1 MLTQG
6 MKTTNFA
13 AGRFGLRKTMRGLA
27 GMASVLALAGAIGIG
42 LDRSA
47 EAGVIIS
54 QVGAPAYDGAT
65 VLGATLT
72 GGFTGNG
79 ADLAWSHTGY
89 GVITDTILS
98 ATLEIDLIDAE
109 DPDSRLDLYAG
120 TSTSGTLFGSAYGT
134 NGGLPGPWRGLP
146 PGGTSNDNLIN
157 ISSTLFADIA
167 DGTFDIFGDN
177 RKMWIWGSNRALLTI
192 TTLDPEPEPLDNHE
206 ETTEIPEPTSL
217 ALFGLGLAGLGMVR
231 RRRRAG

>member
-1 MLTQG
+1 MLNQG

-13 AGRFGLRKTMRGLA
+13 AGLLGLKKTMRGLT

-42 LDRSA
+42 LDRTA

-54 QVGAPAYDGAT
+54 QVGTPAADGAT

-72 GGFTGNG
+72 QGFTGSG
-79 ADLAWSHTGY
+79 DDLAWSHTGY

-98 ATLEIDLIDAE
+98 VTLEIDLIDAE
-109 DPDSRLDLYAG
+109 NPDSRLVLYAG
-120 TSTSGTLFGSAYGT
+120 TSTSGTWFGDAYGV
-134 NGGLPGPWRGLP
+134 NDGVPGPWLGL
-146 PGGTSNDNLIN
+146 GSSSDNLIN
-157 ISSTLFADIA
+157 ISSALFADIA

-192 TTLDPEPEPLDNHE
+192 TTLDPEPEPEGD
-206 ETTEIPEPTSL
+206 PEPTTTEVPEPMSL
-217 ALFGLGLAGLGMVR
+217 ALFGLGLAGLGIVR
-231 RRRRAG
+231 RRRRAE

>member
-1 MLTQG
+1 MLNQG

-13 AGRFGLRKTMRGLA
+13 AGLLGLKKTMRGLT

-42 LDRSA
+42 LDRTA

-54 QVGAPAYDGAT
+54 QVGTPAADGAT

-72 GGFTGNG
+72 GGFTGSG
-79 ADLAWSHTGY
+79 DDLAWTHTGY

-109 DPDSRLDLYAG
+109 NPDSRLDLYAG
-120 TSTSGTLFGSAYGT
+120 TSTSGTLFGSAYGS

-192 TTLDPEPEPLDNHE
+192 TTLDPEPEPLDNNE
-206 ETTEIPEPTSL
+206 ETTEVPEPTSL